1 MMDEPLMHE
10 ISESDLMEQ
19 AEQRAAEFAAGR
31 RGIAS
36 DLQATFDDLARKWTP
51 IHSRWIDDLRQ
62 IEGMEPFNTPTKSD
76 SASGDPARLPPS
88 LQITRSRTEIAAARA
103 SDMLFP
109 HSDQPWDIDADDDP
123 HIPEEDTNP
132 EAWSQPHLVAS
143 ECKRR
148 AEEMQKVCKSQLDEC
163 NFVANGRRMIE
174 DGASI
179 GLGIMK
185 GPVMGVRRRKRHR
198 GRMAGDGLNM
208 SVIAVTEVSE
218 ESRPEYEYVDPW
230 TFISDLAPT
239 MEEVE
244 NAFQIRLMTK
254 RDLRMLTQRPGFD
267 GDAIRRLLQTEPTSI
282 ANSPILASYAKK
294 NMALGLEENLRDV
307 YVVLEYHG
315 PIEKDWAIEQDG
327 AMVCECLHSGAD
339 EMGNPMPFQWQ
350 DDGSPLPQVEIFF
363 CQGELLKFRE
373 SVIEGDT
380 RVPFYAFTFQRID
393 GTFCG
398 GGIPYLLRSIDRAIQ
413 ASWQMG
419 LHNASVSSGPLIFA
433 RRKNI
438 TPADGRHSHRGPK
451 LFFVDDDQRSLRD
464 IVQVETIPNNTEQF
478 MALLD
483 KAMFLADEVINLPL
497 IAQGPQTA
505 AQQTA
510 TGAIA
515 QINTNNIFQKRLAM
529 NAADGVIIPAI
540 ERLIEWNIAYGDP
553 AIAGDFKVVDRI
565 NVMLVKDQQAQRL
578 QAATMLSGDP
588 RFAPFIDNY
597 ELFKRNLE
605 ILELPVDGILL
616 PREEAEA
623 KMQEAA
629 QQAPDPMLEIKMAEV
644 ETKNR
649 QIDVNAEL
657 AKGKMQLDQMG
668 MQSKENIAQMT
679 LDQAMMALALQENL
693 TFAEIQAGIEKVRM
707 GEQTK
712 AAKIGVDA
720 RTKAQEMAEK
730 RQQDALEIQVES
742 PNPRLA

>member
-1 MMDEPLMHE
+1 MHE
-10 ISESDLMEQ
+10 MSESALMEQ
-19 AEQRAAEFAAGR
+19 AEQQAAEFNEGR
-31 RGIAS
+31 RRIAA
-36 DLQATFDDLARKWTP
+36 DLQSTFDDLARKWTP
-51 IHSRWIDDLRQ
+51 IHARWVDDLRQ
-62 IEGMEPFNTPTKSD
+62 IEGLDPANSPTKD
-76 SASGDPARLPPS
+76 NATPGDAAKLPPS
-88 LQITRSRTEIAAARA
+88 LQITRSRTAIASARVA
-103 SDMLFP
+103 DMIFP
-109 HSDQPWDIDADDDP
+109 HSDQPWDIDPADDP
-123 HIPEEDTNP
+123 HVPDADIDPENWP
-132 EAWSQPHLVAS
+132 EQRIAE

-148 AEEMQKVCKSQLDEC
+148 AEEMQKTVKSQLDEC
-163 NFVANGRRMIE
+163 NFVRDARRMIE
-174 DGASI
+174 DSAQI
-179 GLGIMK
+179 GLGIIK
-185 GPVMGVRRRKRHR
+185 GPVMGLRRRKTHR
-198 GRMAGDGLNM
+198 GQHADSGMGM
-208 SVIAVTEVSE
+208 SVVAVTEVIE
-218 ESRPEYEYVDPW
+218 ESRPEFEYVDPW

-244 NAFQIRLMTK
+244 NAFHIRLMTK
-254 RDLRMLTQRPGFD
+254 RDLRQLSQRPGFD
-267 GDAIRRLLQTEPTSI
+267 KDAIRKILQEEPVSL
-282 ANSPILASYAKK
+282 ASSPILSSYARK
-294 NMALGLEENLRDV
+294 NSSLGLDENLRDV

-315 PIEKDWAIEQDG
+315 PIRKEWAEEEEG
-327 AMVCECLHSGAD
+327 AFTCSCLHSGQD
-339 EMGNPMPFQWQ
+339 EFGEPMPFMWQ
-350 DDGSPLPQVEIFF
+350 DDGAPLPQVEIFF
-363 CQGELLKFRE
+363 CQGEVLKFRE

-393 GTFCG
+393 DTFCG

-464 IVQVETIPNNTEQF
+464 IVQVETIPNNTDQF

-497 IAQGPQTA
+497 IAQGPQSA

-515 QINTNNIFQKRLAM
+515 QINTNNVFQKRLAM
-529 NAADGVIIPAI
+529 NAAEGVIIPAI

-553 AIAGDFKVVDRI
+553 SIAGDFKVVDRT
-565 NVMLVKDQQAQRL
+565 NVMLVKDVQVQRL

-588 RFAPFIDNY
+588 RFAPYIDNY

-605 ILELPVDGILL
+605 LLELPVDGILL

-629 QQAPDPMLEIKMAEV
+629 QQAPDPMLEVKMAEI

-649 QIDVNAEL
+649 QIDINAEI
-657 AKGKMQLDQMG
+657 AKGKMQLDQIG
-668 MQSKENIAQMT
+668 MQSKEQLAQMT

-712 AAKIGVDA
+712 LGKIGVDA
-720 RTKAQEMAEK
+720 RLQAQKMSEQRE
-730 RQQDALEIQVES
+730 RDALQIRVES
-742 PNPRLA
+742 PNPRLAG